1 MASERI
7 LSKKKDVVSE
17 ISNKIKASNAV
28 ILVDYKGL
36 DVTNATILRRSLK
49 EKGAEVKIYKNTLA
63 NLALKENGYDLESN
77 LNGSNALV
85 FSEDTLSAV
94 KVVAEFIK
102 DKKVLEMRVGLIDGE
117 ITDVDT
123 LNKLAAT
130 PDKQTLLTML
140 ATGMMGTVKQ
150 LAIGL
155 DLYAKQKEQ
164 N

>member
-36 DVTNATILRRSLK
+36 DVANATILRRSLK